1 MITVKQLLDR
11 KGHEVYSIQPGDTV
25 YSALEKMADKDV
37 GALMVLDGNKLVGI
51 FSERDYARK
60 LILHGKSSK
69 ESKVQDFMSTS
80 LYTVSPSDSIYHCM
94 ALMTDK
100 RVRHLPVLD
109 QNEIVGLISIGDVV
123 NAIISEQKAIIKDLE
138 DYITG
143 SGYGNKI

>member
-1 MITVKQLLDR
+1 MITVKQLLDK

-69 ESKVQDFMSTS
+69 ESKVQDFMSTT
-80 LYTVSPSDSIYHCM
+80 LYTVNPSDSIYHCM

-143 SGYGNKI
+143 SGYGNKM

>member
-143 SGYGNKI
+143 SGYGNKM

>member
-1 MITVKQLLDR
+1 MITVKQVLDR
-11 KGHEVYSIQPGDTV
+11 KGHEIYSVQPGDTV
-25 YSALEKMADKDV
+25 YTALEKMADKDV
-37 GALMVLDGNKLVGI
+37 GALLVMDGSKLVGI

-69 ESKVQDFMSTS
+69 ESKVQDFMSTT
-80 LYTVSPSDSIYHCM
+80 LYTVQPSDSIYHCM

-109 QNEIVGLISIGDVV
+109 NNEIAGLISIGDVV
-123 NAIISEQKAIIKDLE
+123 NSIISEQKAIIKDLE

-143 SGYGNKI
+143 SGYGNKM